1 MTKENLK
8 VQYKELEDELSR
20 LAEVSSK
27 LRIFIQS
34 QDFKELS
41 DLEATLAVT
50 QHHQLE
56 AYARVLTMRAALI
69 GGRLS
74 DPDGEKGSVNDETP
88 APEIFTPQSGEVV
101 TGASVKVGDTIITEG

>member
-1 MTKENLK
+1 MTKENMKL
-8 VQYKELEDELSR
+8 QYKELEDEITR
-20 LAEVSSK
+20 LTEFSAK
-27 LRIFIQS
+27 HRAFLAS

-56 AYARVLTMRAALI
+56 AYARTLMMRAALI

-74 DPDGEKGSVNDETP
+74 DPDGEKPSVNDETP
-88 APEIFTPQSGEVV
+88 TPVIITPERGEVS
-101 TGASVKVGDTIITEG
+101 TSGGFKVGNTIITEG